1 MLDHLVVQSLQEQTW
16 AILAVRTALSIR
28 NILWVLQNR
37 LHDDVL
43 LLDHTVW
50 TERENN
56 DSTTAGR
63 DAFLLSEAV
72 VQ

>member
-16 AILAVRTALSIR
+16 AIVAVRTALSIR
-28 NILWVLQNR
+28 NILWILQNR

-63 DAFLLSEAV
+63 DGFLLSEAV